1 MKITAAVVPSKNAPF
16 ELRELELEGAGP
28 GEVLIRMVAT
38 GVCHTDQVIRE
49 QYVPVP
55 LPAVLGH
62 EGAGVV
68 EQVGDGVQHVAPGDH
83 VVLSFNSCGQCAACM
98 SGAPGYCSDFG
109 DRNFGGHR
117 PDGRRRFARVTPP
130 SRRTSSASPPSRRTR
145 WCPRVPWSR
154 CRPMSP

>member
-83 VVLSFNSCGQCAACM
+83 VVLSFNSCGQ
-98 SGAPGYCSDFG
+98 
-109 DRNFGGHR
+109 
-117 PDGRRRFARVTPP
+117 
-130 SRRTSSASPPSRRTR
+130 
-145 WCPRVPWSR
+145 
-154 CRPMSP
+154 

>member
-1 MKITAAVVPSKNAPF
+1 MKITAAVVPDKNAPF

-55 LPAVLGH
+55 PPAVLGH

-83 VVLSFNSCGQCAACM
+83 VVL
-98 SGAPGYCSDFG
+98 
-109 DRNFGGHR
+109 
-117 PDGRRRFARVTPP
+117 
-130 SRRTSSASPPSRRTR
+130 
-145 WCPRVPWSR
+145 
-154 CRPMSP
+154 